1 LPASDQT
8 QIAFGRIALEQRER
22 LMQEPNKNNSE
33 IRPSGPLT
41 APVMSGLNHN
51 QSSGHIFLELA
62 DCGLV
67 IKSQGRLDVEALFT
81 SLPLALSAARE
92 CHELRLDLSQTL
104 GLDNLAISVIVVL
117 LRNYASGFGR
127 IVLLGLPAWARR
139 RLRGTSARV
148 LFGRG
153 WRCGLEAD
161 EVRYQRC

>member
-1 LPASDQT
+1 MT
-8 QIAFGRIALEQRER
+8 ITAFGRLALRRRER
-22 LMQEPNKNNSE
+22 LMQKTNKDKLENRS
-33 IRPSGPLT
+33 PGPL
-41 APVMSGLNHN
+41 AAKDKSGLSQN

-62 DCGLV
+62 DYGLI

-81 SLPLALSAARE
+81 SLPLALNAAGE

-117 LRNYASGFGR
+117 LRNYASGFGS

-139 RLRGTSARV
+139 RLRGSSAEV

-153 WRCGLEAD
+153 WRCDLEAD
-161 EVRYQRC
+161 EVRYLRCSV